1 MVEQSDWTLLLPET
15 DLIETDLIT
24 VAQEDSETDKVVEDS
39 EVATTS
45 TTITEDHR
53 LLNSA
58 KTTETLRRVQFLDS
72 QAKKYNYDD
81 IKFMYS
87 FFSHLFTLSFVNM
100 TTIWLIMLFIKK
112 RW

>member
-87 FFSHLFTLSFVNM
+87 FFSHLFTYHL
-100 TTIWLIMLFIKK
+100 LI
-112 RW
+112 

>member
-15 DLIETDLIT
+15 DLIKIT
-24 VAQEDSETDKVVEDS
+24 VAQEDSKTDKVVEDS

-45 TTITEDHR
+45 TTTTEDHQ

-87 FFSHLFTLSFVNM
+87 FFSIYSPYHF
-100 TTIWLIMLFIKK
+100 LI
-112 RW
+112 

>member
-1 MVEQSDWTLLLPET
+1 MVEQSDWTLLLP
-15 DLIETDLIT
+15 ETDLIT

-45 TTITEDHR
+45 TTTTEGHQ

-87 FFSHLFTLSFVNM
+87 SFSPFIHLIICQSMGKPVKPTVVAVKFG
-100 TTIWLIMLFIKK
+100 
-112 RW
+112 